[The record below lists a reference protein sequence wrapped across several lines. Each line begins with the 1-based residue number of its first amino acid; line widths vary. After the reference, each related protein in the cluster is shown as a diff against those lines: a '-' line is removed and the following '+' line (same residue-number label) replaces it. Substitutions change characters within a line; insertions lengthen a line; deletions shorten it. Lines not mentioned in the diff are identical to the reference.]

1 MKTALTIAGSDC
13 SGGAGI
19 QADLKTFAAHGVY
32 GTSALTAVVAENTCG
47 VLAVFPVPPQ
57 TVSLQLTAIF
67 SDIPPDA
74 VKIGML
80 TDGKILAAVSQ
91 SLRCYKPSH
100 IVLDPVLCAKDGSPL
115 LAPNA
120 LTLLQQELFPLL
132 ELVTPNLPEAEVLV
146 GHSITTWHEREE
158 AARAIAALGPR
169 GVLLKGGHGR
179 GDAIDL
185 LFDGTSFHRFQSLRV
200 AGPPAHG
207 TGCTL
212 SAAIAANLALGCSLV
227 ESISLAKE
235 YITGAIAHQLSL
247 GKGSHPTHHFFD
259 LYQKADLMQ
268 TTAFTEKGEQK

>member
-146 GHSITTWHEREE
+146 GHSLTTWHEREE
-158 AARAIAALGPR
+158 AARAIA
-169 GVLLKGGHGR
+169 
-179 GDAIDL
+179 L